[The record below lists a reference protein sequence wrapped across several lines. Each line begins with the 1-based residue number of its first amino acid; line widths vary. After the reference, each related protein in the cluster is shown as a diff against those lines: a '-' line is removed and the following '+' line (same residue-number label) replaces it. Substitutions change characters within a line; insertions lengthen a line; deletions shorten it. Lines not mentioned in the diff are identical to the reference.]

1 MRTTVIVFAG
11 AMLSL
16 AACAAAIGSSAEERY
31 RARYGRYTSA
41 EGARKKTAA
50 NHEEPACC
58 RNVNGSFKNAL
69 SSRAPAEARFRAKY
83 GRNTAMAEARER
95 QAAQETAK
103 RVRSCGELGQCTPME
118 ASTRAVDTTLRAS
131 AESWW
136 TTRLR
141 TKYGNTFSP
150 NRERE
155 LVLFEVSKSCE
166 HACCRFGE

>member
-31 RARYGRYTSA
+31 RAKYGRYTSA

-50 NHEEPACC
+50 NQEEPACC
-58 RNVNGSFKNAL
+58 RNLNASL
-69 SSRAPAEARFRAKY
+69 RNVSSSQAPAEALFRAKY
-83 GRNTAMAEARER
+83 GRNTAMADARER
-95 QAAQETAK
+95 QAAHESAK
-103 RVRSCGELGQCTPME
+103 RVRSCVELGQCKLME
-118 ASTRAVDTTLRAS
+118 ASTRAVDAALRAP

-141 TKYGNTFSP
+141 TKYGNTFSR
-150 NRERE
+150 NTERE
-155 LVLFEVSKSCE
+155 LVLSEVSKSCE